1 MPLLPDQLDDFVN
14 LTLDNFKKRKWVDL
28 SLDNQHHVFASKF
41 MKGKGSD
48 PEKGGVQLNWKVQTS
63 NTGTAK
69 FSELYAVDTTKVKD
83 LTTEAKQPWTKATVN
98 FSYDTDEDVFQ
109 SDRETI
115 IREVEVR
122 EHSMYNDFFELM
134 EEALWTAPSSDTES
148 PRSPSGVPFWIQKSA
163 TTPGGGF
170 TGGDPS
176 GFSNGAGG
184 ISTNNVANWKN
195 WSFNYTSAGSR
206 DDLVSKIR
214 KACEFTY
221 FQAPKQFA
229 ELGSGRADS
238 DWAFFTTYNVQEE
251 LEKLLESRNDNLGA
265 DLAKY
270 AGSVVIK
277 GNPVM
282 WVPYLQNNDSSDPI
296 YGVNF
301 RVFKYFFRKGRKML
315 RHPPQKAARQHTVR
329 EVHMD
334 TWGNF
339 VCYNRRRNFVG
350 YKA

>member
-14 LTLDNFKKRKWVDL
+14 LTLDNFKKRKWIDL

-163 TTPGGGF
+163 TTPG
-170 TGGDPS
+170 
-176 GFSNGAGG
+176 
-184 ISTNNVANWKN
+184 
-195 WSFNYTSAGSR
+195 FNLPPDGHPV
-206 DDLVSKIR
+206 LVSKIR

-229 ELGSGRADS
+229 ELGGGRADS

-270 AGSVVIK
+270 AGSVLIK
-277 GNPVM
+277 GNPVV